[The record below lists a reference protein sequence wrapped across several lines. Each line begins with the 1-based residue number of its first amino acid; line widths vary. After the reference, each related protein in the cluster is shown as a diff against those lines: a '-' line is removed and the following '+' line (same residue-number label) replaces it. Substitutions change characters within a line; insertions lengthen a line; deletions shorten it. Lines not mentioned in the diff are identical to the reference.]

1 MSIKSKVSSVLNGM
15 IRKGYWFNN
24 TLFADCR
31 KFWSYRDFNTEVMNL
46 GSTSA
51 VNAFCYE
58 GLNVKA
64 ANFALSH
71 HPLSGDIA
79 ILKNY
84 FSYLK
89 QEGSIVIVPL
99 CPFSSLSGNY
109 QCDDDKYYTL
119 LYPSTLPYYS
129 PLRYEYVKRLKAKPL
144 LFYTFFGFA
153 QDIKNMVRKKK
164 SRQLTEGQMVED
176 ADQWMKIWMKEFS
189 LKDIDTPLSLFNQDA
204 IEVASNILNELISFC
219 KERNIRPCILI
230 PPVYHTLGEQFTPE
244 VRKKVIDSLIEKI
257 EDKTVWYHNY
267 MDEPS
272 FTHDITLFKNSF
284 LLNEKGAKFFTK
296 KVLTDVG
303 LL

>member
-1 MSIKSKVSSVLNGM
+1 MSIKSKVSSAINGM
-15 IRKGYWFNN
+15 IRRGYWYNN

-89 QEGSIVIVPL
+89 QEGGIVIVPL

-109 QCDDDKYYTL
+109 QCTDDKYYTL

-129 PLRYEYVKRLKAKPL
+129 PNRYEYVKRLKSRPL
-144 LFYTFFGFA
+144 FSYTFIGFV
-153 QDIKNMVRKKK
+153 QDIKKAVCK
-164 SRQLTEGQMVED
+164 SKSMQLTEGQMTVD
-176 ADQWMKIWMKEFS
+176 ADRWMKSWMKEFS
-189 LKDIDTPLSLFNQDA
+189 INDFETPLSLYNRDA
-204 IEVASNILNELISFC
+204 IETASNILNEIISFC
-219 KERNIRPCILI
+219 KERNIRPCLLI
-230 PPVYHTLGEQFTPE
+230 PPVYHTLGDKLKPE
-244 VRKKVIDSLIEKI
+244 IRKLVIDSLLERV

-267 MDEPS
+267 MDDPS
-272 FTHDITLFKNSF
+272 FTHDITLFRNSF
-284 LLNEKGAKFFTK
+284 LMNEKGAKLFTK
-296 KVLTDVG
+296 KALIDIG